1 MIFTA
6 SELMFLQILVLSIME
21 TLIIYLNLRIL
32 GLQQIQLVTILLY
45 IQMEGLKEEKVMMLI
60 KSTSQLIPQLSL
72 K

>member
-6 SELMFLQILVLSIME
+6 LELMFLQILVLSIME

-60 KSTSQLIPQLSL
+60 K
-72 K
+72 

>member
-6 SELMFLQILVLSIME
+6 SELMFLQILVLLIME

-45 IQMEGLKEEKVMMLI
+45 IQMEGLKEEKVTMLI
-60 KSTSQLIPQLSL
+60 K
-72 K
+72 